1 MQNPPTEEEA
11 KFLHHEGSR
20 EGMKM
25 WCTFNDLQNS
35 STRCEIGGTLATMM
49 RPVAV
54 NIGVDNKAT
63 VDKGGAIIEH
73 QKQRREHEL
82 KEKDGALKLGGFYS
96 PLHRQSPW
104 KKAWQLM
111 KDGDL
116 WKAFSEAV
124 ASKTPTAVTLTKVK
138 GHATQEMV
146 ADGSVR
152 TEDKKGNDE
161 ADDAAEKGSTGE
173 QPRIYHLAKMYSRR
187 QGAYVKLMDR
197 IHRFIINL
205 KTAERQMRAEEA
217 KKKDPFGKGLAE
229 KSRSQHT

>member
-1 MQNPPTEEEA
+1 MFWPGRNETQDPPTEGEA
-11 KFLHHEGSR
+11 KFLHHEGDS

-25 WCTFNDLQNS
+25 WCAFNDLQNS

-63 VDKGGAIIEH
+63 VDKGGARIEH
-73 QKQRREHEL
+73 QKQRGEHEL
-82 KEKDGALKLGGFYS
+82 REKDGALKLGGFLS

-116 WKAFSEAV
+116 WKSFSETV
-124 ASKTPTAVTLTKVK
+124 ASRTPTSVTLTKVT
-138 GHATQEMV
+138 GHATHEMV

-161 ADDAAEKGSTGE
+161 ADDAAEKGV
-173 QPRIYHLAKMYSRR
+173 HRR
-187 QGAYVKLMDR
+187 
-197 IHRFIINL
+197 
-205 KTAERQMRAEEA
+205 TAAHISLG
-217 KKKDPFGKGLAE
+217 KDV
-229 KSRSQHT
+229 